1 MMKIYFVAIIQDS
14 LFLWKRIYLTVYRK
28 SGGYAKKEKGGKDY
42 GAIAAILFAMI
53 WYKSAKI
60 ALSEQIEKEFA

>member
-1 MMKIYFVAIIQDS
+1 M
-14 LFLWKRIYLTVYRK
+14 LKRRK
-28 SGGYAKKEKGGKDY
+28 GEKTM

>member
-1 MMKIYFVAIIQDS
+1 MLEK
-14 LFLWKRIYLTVYRK
+14 KR
-28 SGGYAKKEKGGKDY
+28 KEEETM
-42 GAIAAILFAMI
+42 GAIAAILFVMI